1 MKVLVLGDA
10 CIDEY
15 RYGNITR
22 VNPESTATLLSYAR
36 SEERL
41 GMAHNVAENLIAFG
55 LEVEIQVPTEVS
67 RKIRY
72 IDQRTRHHLLRVD
85 IDCVCKPY
93 EIESTYDFD
102 AIVIS
107 DYNKGF
113 LNSETIIKIR
123 ERFNGPIYMDT
134 KKTDLA
140 KFQGIFLKINELEYN
155 SAVSLPSNDYTIVT
169 YGSSGCKYMYKMYPC
184 DKIEIVDVCGAGDV
198 FLAAMVAKHLET
210 GDMEIAL
217 PFANKKAALS
227 CQSLGTVCVS

>member
-22 VNPESTATLLSYAR
+22 VNPESAAPLLSYVS

-55 LEVEIQVPTEVS
+55 LEVEIRVPTEVS

-72 IDQRTRHHLLRVD
+72 IDQRTRDHLLRVD

-93 EIESTYDFD
+93 ELEASYDYD

-113 LNSETIIKIR
+113 ITAETVIAIR
-123 ERFNGPIYMDT
+123 ERFHGPMYMDT

-140 KFQGIFLKINELEYN
+140 KFEGIYLKINELEYN
-155 SAVSLPSNDYTIVT
+155 SAVSLPSEEYTIVT
-169 YGSSGCKYMYKMYPC
+169 YGSKGCRYMGELYPT

-198 FLAAMVAKHLET
+198 FLAALVSKHLET
-210 GDMEIAL
+210 DINIAL
-217 PFANKKAALS
+217 PFANTKASMS
-227 CQSLGTVCVS
+227 CQTLGTVCVS

>member
-1 MKVLVLGDA
+1 MKVLFLGDA

-102 AIVIS
+102 AIIIS
-107 DYNKGF
+107 CKIKKYRICILISNAYFCAQFINKYR
-113 LNSETIIKIR
+113 II
-123 ERFNGPIYMDT
+123 
-134 KKTDLA
+134 
-140 KFQGIFLKINELEYN
+140 
-155 SAVSLPSNDYTIVT
+155 
-169 YGSSGCKYMYKMYPC
+169 
-184 DKIEIVDVCGAGDV
+184 
-198 FLAAMVAKHLET
+198 
-210 GDMEIAL
+210 
-217 PFANKKAALS
+217 
-227 CQSLGTVCVS
+227 